1 MKKWRGCV
9 IRKEYF
15 IVYVEAD
22 TWADAKDKMWDAEI
36 EDEPVDI
43 DWEIYDVEEDE
54 QPVSTNL
61 IKQLGESNE

>member
-1 MKKWRGCV
+1 MKKWKGWV

-15 IVYVEAD
+15 LIHVEAD
-22 TWADAKDKMWDAEI
+22 TWEEAREKMWDVEV